1 MRSSTSTVRGKKSIP
16 SRMPRLAWAVT
27 RTVVSPT
34 DTSTAPSAW
43 GARRPVEKV
52 RDLPV
57 SPMGADAEIGPVM
70 ELLLSSLFIRAAG
83 GRFPVGMLR
92 ANFRNSAGGWQ
103 LTTDA
108 AAAKRFEERRAA
120 PRRSL
125 LAETEPGDERP
136 VPLDV
141 VAAEAV

>member
-1 MRSSTSTVRGKKSIP
+1 KSIP

-83 GRFPVGMLR
+83 GRFLVGMLR
-92 ANFRNSAGGWQ
+92 ANFRNSVGGWQ

-108 AAAKRFEERRAA
+108 AAAYNGSRSGGPLLEGCYRRR
-120 PRRSL
+120 PSL
-125 LAETEPGDERP
+125 AMSARY
-136 VPLDV
+136 
-141 VAAEAV
+141 